1 MVMNLVLLSVIFGL
15 VIVLS
20 LGIIGVMMCLC
31 KAYRDEIEDLEEP
44 LLPPVRSWVD
54 TYYEVR

>member
-1 MVMNLVLLSVIFGL
+1 MNFVLLSVIFGL
-15 VIVLS
+15 VIVLC

-31 KAYRDEIEDLEEP
+31 KVYRDEIEDLEEP
-44 LLPPVRSWVD
+44 LLPPVKSWAD

>member
-1 MVMNLVLLSVIFGL
+1 MNFVLLSVIFGL
-15 VIVLS
+15 VIVLC

-31 KAYRDEIEDLEEP
+31 KAYRDEIEDLEDP